1 MYKKEYFTASID
13 QSFGYLTLE
22 TIANLIFFQKIA
34 ILSLIFKVF
43 YQVQYFIVKLSLT
56 FQNLYLKLL

>member
-22 TIANLIFFQKIA
+22 TIANAIFFQKMFDFCF
-34 ILSLIFKVF
+34 SLQF
-43 YQVQYFIVKLSLT
+43 
-56 FQNLYLKLL
+56 